1 MASARPHRVAFEPGH
16 HAYKVVRHWP
26 IFVGRCPDNF
36 VGAQI
41 WQFATTMWRAV
52 IVLCLQYFIFLC
64 ILCARLH
71 LIVICMLTYM
81 ALCMTIYRYAPT
93 SMRTFIHNLTEL
105 KFAGTEKKWPNL
117 RGRAVE
123 VRALTQPICNLWAA
137 KTNYSDKTTFWSKCC
152 WKDHAN
158 MIKWS
163 LIIPTFR
170 GLTIRRPDIY
180 IYIRFFFSDTQHS
193 FILFCLYAR
202 VYARLDNLRSL
213 GGFSRWLQ
221 SSLLS
226 TKRRKLHG
234 VYLEIIFASP
244 RNSMICST
252 WHSELTK

>member
-1 MASARPHRVAFEPGH
+1 
-16 HAYKVVRHWP
+16 
-26 IFVGRCPDNF
+26 
-36 VGAQI
+36 
-41 WQFATTMWRAV
+41 
-52 IVLCLQYFIFLC
+52 
-64 ILCARLH
+64 
-71 LIVICMLTYM
+71 MLTYM

-93 SMRTFIHNLTEL
+93 SMRTFIHNLTKL

-137 KTNYSDKTTFWSKCC
+137 KTNYSDKNDVLIKMLLERSCEYDQVII
-152 WKDHAN
+152 DH
-158 MIKWS
+158 
-163 LIIPTFR
+163 
-170 GLTIRRPDIY
+170 PDVPRLDDQAPRHIYIY

-193 FILFCLYAR
+193 FILFCLYAC
-202 VYARLDNLRSL
+202 VYARLDNLRWL

>member
-1 MASARPHRVAFEPGH
+1 
-16 HAYKVVRHWP
+16 
-26 IFVGRCPDNF
+26 
-36 VGAQI
+36 
-41 WQFATTMWRAV
+41 
-52 IVLCLQYFIFLC
+52 
-64 ILCARLH
+64 
-71 LIVICMLTYM
+71 
-81 ALCMTIYRYAPT
+81 MTICNNYVKSCHRALSAIIYIYMYFVWTIALNSHMHAHIYGSVHDYRYAPT
-93 SMRTFIHNLTEL
+93 SMTTFIHNLTKL

-137 KTNYSDKTTFWSKCC
+137 KTNHSDKNDFFIKMLLERSCEYDQVVI
-152 WKDHAN
+152 DHPEVPRLDDQAPRH
-158 MIKWS
+158 IY
-163 LIIPTFR
+163 
-170 GLTIRRPDIY
+170 IY